1 MNKDVKITCKDCGK
15 EFTISEQ
22 EQKWYEEKG
31 FQMPKR
37 CPKCRKNK
45 RARNNRKDK

>member
-1 MNKDVKITCKDCGK
+1 MEIKCVDCGK
-15 EFTISEQ
+15 TFEVSADEQ
-22 EQKWYEEKG
+22 RWYEEKG

-37 CPKCRKNK
+37 CPRCRKNK